1 MQQNGSY
8 IDQVNPNLQEQAEEL
23 MNSLFSEV
31 EQTLSID
38 SDSSGDNSSGDLVKH
53 SHNNFKQSDQLE
65 SQAPKSNSVNTS
77 AISLAITK
85 VERDST
91 ATQITKTQIT
101 KQAKSDRKVNLP
113 KTKPPLEP
121 PLKIESPPK
130 PESIGFIDSLL
141 LGSAFTSAIFAVVL
155 GLINSKITPL
165 NPQSQLPIQLPV
177 DNSALDSSAVAEK
190 LRRSLLEIPE
200 PPTENVSVAKL
211 APNSSAVIDIPQPA
225 VKPIYI
231 PIYQPPST
239 PTNTINPIVTA
250 PAPVASVSS
259 KKPAAKGSYT
269 LIGVLDLG
277 DRSSAMFDINGSIQ
291 SIKLGSVV
299 GDSGWKVSR
308 IAQQEVILKK
318 GNEDNTVTVGQKF

>member
-1 MQQNGSY
+1 MQQNSSY

-31 EQTLSID
+31 EQALSID
-38 SDSSGDNSSGDLVKH
+38 SDPSGNNSSGNLGKNNQ
-53 SHNNFKQSDQLE
+53 NNFKQSDQLE
-65 SQAPKSNSVNTS
+65 SQAPKSNWANTS
-77 AISLAITK
+77 AITK
-85 VERDST
+85 VECDPN

-101 KQAKSDRKVNLP
+101 KQVKGDRKVNLP
-113 KTKPPLEP
+113 KTKPPLET
-121 PLKIESPPK
+121 PLKIENPPK
-130 PESIGFIDSLL
+130 TEAIGFIDSLL
-141 LGSAFTSAIFAVVL
+141 LGSALTSAIFAVVL
-155 GLINSKITPL
+155 GLINSKITTPS
-165 NPQSQLPIQLPV
+165 PQAQLAAQLAV
-177 DNSALDSSAVAEK
+177 DNSSLDSSVAAEK

-211 APNSSAVIDIPQPA
+211 APNSSAVIDIPQSA

-239 PTNTINPIVTA
+239 PTNTINPIATA
-250 PAPVASVSS
+250 PAPVASVNS

-269 LIGVLDLG
+269 LVGVLDLG

>member
-8 IDQVNPNLQEQAEEL
+8 IDQVNPNPQEQAEEL

-38 SDSSGDNSSGDLVKH
+38 SDSNGDNSSGNLVKH
-53 SHNNFKQSDQLE
+53 SHNSFKQSDQLE
-65 SQAPKSNSVNTS
+65 SQAPNSRWSNTS
-77 AISLAITK
+77 AITK
-85 VERDST
+85 VERDPT
-91 ATQITKTQIT
+91 ATQIIKTQIV
-101 KQAKSDRKVNLP
+101 KQAKIDRKGILP

-130 PESIGFIDSLL
+130 PEAIGFIDSLL
-141 LGSAFTSAIFAVVL
+141 LGSALTSAIFAVVL
-155 GLINSKITPL
+155 GLINSKITTPS
-165 NPQSQLPIQLPV
+165 PQSQLPIQLPV
-177 DNSALDSSAVAEK
+177 DNSSLDSSAAAEK

-200 PPTENVSVAKL
+200 TPTENIAVAKL

-239 PTNTINPIVTA
+239 PTNNVNPIVTA
-250 PAPVASVSS
+250 PAPVVSASS
-259 KKPAAKGSYT
+259 KKPVAKGSYT

-308 IAQQEVILKK
+308 IVQQEVILKK